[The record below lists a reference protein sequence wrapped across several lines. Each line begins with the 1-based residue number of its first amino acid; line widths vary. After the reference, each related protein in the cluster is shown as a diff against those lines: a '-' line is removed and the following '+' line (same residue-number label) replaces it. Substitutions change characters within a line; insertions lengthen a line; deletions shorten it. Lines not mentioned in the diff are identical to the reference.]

1 MTINDNVYSERAST
15 TNKDLKMANYKQVRL
30 SGELLDYFLVKAK
43 AEDRRFGQ
51 QVEHEL
57 RLVMKAETE
66 NKGS

>member
-1 MTINDNVYSERAST
+1 
-15 TNKDLKMANYKQVRL
+15 MANYKQVRL